1 MSTLSGILSIANQSL
16 QAQQTGLDV
25 VANNIANVNTTGYS
39 RQVANLVEQAPFQ
52 GASSGGGVAVDSI
65 QSVRD
70 SVLEIRLNQENS
82 TQGSLTSM
90 QQQLAPVEAMFST
103 SGGAGLGTAID
114 GFFSSLQQL
123 STDPSSGSQRQAVIS
138 AAGTMAQTFQQV
150 AGGLSQQQAGADQE
164 VVQGVSQVNALLT
177 QIAGLNTQVAEAE
190 NSQQNP
196 GAIIDQRTNAM
207 RSLSSLMSFNVSA
220 GSNGQLTLTTASGGA
235 LVVGSTAAALTTQT
249 APTGVQDV
257 MLAGT
262 DVTAAIASSG
272 GGSLAGDIQARD
284 QVLPQLSAQ
293 LDQLASGLA
302 TAVNAQNALG
312 YTPAGVSGGN
322 LFTAPPATG
331 AAKAMALATTDPNA
345 IAASGDGTPGD
356 NTNVLALE
364 GLQQQTIAGGQTPD
378 TAYAGIVSGI
388 GSTIAAANTQQQA
401 SQLVLTQLQ
410 NQRDAVSGVSL
421 DQESIQLQQF
431 QSAYEAAARVVTTLN
446 TLASLAVNLGKD

>member
-1 MSTLSGILSIANQSL
+1 MSSLSGILSIANQSL

-25 VANNIANVNTTGYS
+25 VANNIANVNTAGYS

-52 GASSGGGVAVDSI
+52 GSGSGGGVSVDSI

-82 TQGSLTSM
+82 TQGSLTSL

-114 GFFSSLQQL
+114 SFFSSLQQL
-123 STDPSSGSQRQAVIS
+123 STDPSNGSQRQAVIS
-138 AAGTMAQTFQQV
+138 AAATMAQTFQQV
-150 AGGLSQQQAGADQE
+150 AGGLSQQQAGANQE
-164 VVQGVSQVNALLT
+164 VVQGVSQVNTLLT
-177 QIAGLNTQVAEAE
+177 QIAGLNAQVAESE

-196 GAIIDQRTNAM
+196 GALIDQRTNAM
-207 RSLSSLMSFNVSA
+207 RSLSALMSFNVSA
-220 GSNGQLTLTTASGGA
+220 GSNGQVTLTTAAGGA
-235 LVVGSTAAALTTQT
+235 LVVGATAATLTTQT
-249 APTGVQDV
+249 APTGMQDV

-262 DVTAAIASSG
+262 DITAALASSA

-284 QVLPQLSAQ
+284 QVLPQLSNQ

-302 TAVNAQNALG
+302 TAVNTQNALG
-312 YTPAGVSGGN
+312 YTPAGVRGGQ
-322 LFTAPPATG
+322 LFTTPPATG
-331 AAKAMALATTDPNA
+331 AAAVMALATTDPNA

-364 GLQQQTIAGGQTPD
+364 ALQQQAIAGGQTPD
-378 TAYAGIVSGI
+378 NAYAGIISSI

-410 NQRDAVSGVSL
+410 NQRDAVSGVSM
-421 DQESIQLQQF
+421 DEESIQLQQF
-431 QSAYEAAARVVTTLN
+431 QHAYEAAARVVTAVN
-446 TLASLAVNLGKD
+446 TMASLAINLGKD